1 MTGPAPGRRVLVD
14 ADLHLSVDGVDATL
28 VGRGNAL
35 TLRTDE
41 PARLTSAFRRSGLIA
56 TLRQRERGVAAG
68 RLERS
73 TLTTEGPRGRI
84 ARIAPDVRG
93 LPLRAWPAG
102 TRLQVNRPFDLVPAA
117 VGWAVVG
124 TGLAVAWAI
133 HRARRR

>member
-56 TLRQRERGVAAG
+56 TLRQRERGVAAAC
-68 RLERS
+68 S
-73 TLTTEGPRGRI
+73 TAAASRWTAAACSGP
-84 ARIAPDVRG
+84 PK
-93 LPLRAWPAG
+93 
-102 TRLQVNRPFDLVPAA
+102 
-117 VGWAVVG
+117 
-124 TGLAVAWAI
+124 
-133 HRARRR
+133 